1 MARLGSRA
9 TSAPEKGGRESSRW
23 EWKSRGAN
31 AGVSLLGG
39 GREGERDAGGWGAM
53 AEQWDKAAG
62 AACVCRG
69 LGKNLCMNCLWRQA
83 RELGMGPIFLASDR
97 STLYLV
103 LAIDGLTLSMNIYSD
118 RQQIAK

>member
-23 EWKSRGAN
+23 ERKSKGAS

-39 GREGERDAGGWGAM
+39 GREGETDAGGWGAM
-53 AEQWDKAAG
+53 VEQWDKAAG
-62 AACVCRG
+62 ATCVCRG
-69 LGKNLCMNCLWRQA
+69 PAKNLRKNCLRRQT

-103 LAIDGLTLSMNIYSD
+103 LATDGLTLNMNIYSD

>member
-1 MARLGSRA
+1 VARLGSRA

-23 EWKSRGAN
+23 ERKSRGAD

-39 GREGERDAGGWGAM
+39 GREGEIDAGGWGEM
-53 AEQWDKAAG
+53 AKQWDKAAG

-69 LGKNLCMNCLWRQA
+69 PGKNLRTSWA
-83 RELGMGPIFLASDR
+83 WGPFFLASDR

-103 LAIDGLTLSMNIYSD
+103 LAIDGLTLNMNIYSD